1 MSSWLLPDYIF
12 PTYRDVTVDFL
23 KEIGIKALLIDID
36 NTLAPYEMPEPDDNI
51 KNWFKVLAE
60 NGIKNA
66 VSGGREREFVKIF
79 KEKSFC
85 RLEYFNPGSKLSFRI
100 EWNDTSAGR
109 IVSINGTPAR
119 FIPWGNRQEILYY
132 EFR

>member
-1 MSSWLLPDYIF
+1 MRRAGIFRSEAVLFTQSHESYSALCRLMAAVPPARIRLPDGKGG
-12 PTYRDVTVDFL
+12 R
-23 KEIGIKALLIDID
+23 LLH
-36 NTLAPYEMPEPDDNI
+36 Y
-51 KNWFKVLAE
+51 LAE
-60 NGIKNA
+60 NRLKNV

-100 EWNDTSAGR
+100 EWNDTPAGR
-109 IVSINGTPAR
+109 IVSINGAPAGV
-119 FIPWGNRQEILYY
+119 IPWGNRQEILYY